1 MRGLPLRATP
11 PVARVRFCRGDLMFL
26 PIYLPVA
33 GMALDGL
40 MLLAMGLSVGLLSG
54 MFGIGG
60 GFVITPLLIFLG
72 VPPLVAV
79 GTGVSQVV
87 AVSVSAAFTQWQ
99 AKNVDVRMGM
109 LLLGGGIA
117 GATLGVAL
125 QRLLKAL
132 GQIDAFISLSYVLV
146 LGVIGTLMFMESLAA
161 WRKRKVQP
169 HYSRRRGGQHTWIQ
183 GLPFKMRFRTSK
195 LYASA
200 IPPIFIGLFVGLLT
214 ALVGVG
220 GGFVIIPAL
229 IYLMRVP
236 TRVAIGTSVFQ
247 VVFVAAYAT
256 ILHTTQNFSV
266 DLLLALPLMIGGV
279 LGAQYGTKIG
289 RQLNAEQLRILLAL
303 LVLAVC
309 FRMAIELTIKPEEL
323 FVLDTRP

>member
-1 MRGLPLRATP
+1 MP
-11 PVARVRFCRGDLMFL
+11 L

-33 GMALDGL
+33 GMAIDSL
-40 MLLAMGLSVGLLSG
+40 MLLAMGLSVGVLSG

-87 AVSVSAAFTQWQ
+87 AVSVSAAITQWR
-99 AKNVDVRMGM
+99 ARTVDVQMGM
-109 LLLGGGIA
+109 LLLAGGIL
-117 GATLGVAL
+117 GATAGVAL

-132 GQIDAFISLSYVLV
+132 GQLDVFISLSYVLV
-146 LGVIGTLMFMESLAA
+146 LGVIGTLMFIESLATL
-161 WRKRKVQP
+161 RKQQKQP
-169 HYSRRRGGQHTWIQ
+169 HLSARRGGQHTWIQ

-195 LYASA
+195 LYVSA
-200 IPPIFIGLFVGLLT
+200 IPPVGIGIFVGLLT
-214 ALVGVG
+214 ALIGVG

-236 TRVAIGTSVFQ
+236 TRVAIGTSIFQ
-247 VVFVAAYAT
+247 VIFVAAYST
-256 ILHTTQNFSV
+256 VLHTTQNYSV

-279 LGAQYGTKIG
+279 VGAQYGARIG
-289 RQLNAEQLRILLAL
+289 RLLNAEQLRILLAL

-309 FRMAIELTIKPEEL
+309 VRMAVDLTVRPEEL

>member
-1 MRGLPLRATP
+1 ML
-11 PVARVRFCRGDLMFL
+11 L

-33 GMALDGL
+33 GMALDAL
-40 MLLAMGLSVGLLSG
+40 MLLGMGLSVGVLSG

-60 GFVITPLLIFLG
+60 GFVIAPFLILLG

-79 GTGVSQVV
+79 GTSVSQVV
-87 AVSVSAAFTQWQ
+87 AVSVSSAINHWRSSNIDFQ
-99 AKNVDVRMGM
+99 MG
-109 LLLGGGIA
+109 LLLLAGGII
-117 GATLGVAL
+117 GATTGVAL

-132 GQIDAFISLSYVLV
+132 GQLDVFISLSYVLV
-146 LGVIGTLMFMESLAA
+146 LGVIGTLMFLESL
-161 WRKRKVQP
+161 WSLRKHQVQP
-169 HYSRRRGGQHTWIQ
+169 HVSARRGGQHTWIQ

-195 LYASA
+195 LYVSA
-200 IPPIFIGLFVGLLT
+200 IPPVAIGIFVGWLT
-214 ALVGVG
+214 AIIGVG

-247 VVFVAAYAT
+247 VIFVAAYST
-256 ILHTTQNFSV
+256 MLHSTQNFSV
-266 DLLLALPLMIGGV
+266 DLLLAIPLIVGGV
-279 LGAQYGTKIG
+279 VGAQYGVRIG
-289 RQLNAEQLRILLAL
+289 QLLNAEQLRILLAL

-309 FRMAIELTIKPEEL
+309 FRMAYDLTVTPEEL

>member
-1 MRGLPLRATP
+1 ML
-11 PVARVRFCRGDLMFL
+11 L

-72 VPPLVAV
+72 VPPIVAV

-87 AVSVSAAFTQWQ
+87 AVSVSAAVSQWQ
-99 AKNVDVRMGM
+99 AKNVDLRMGM
-109 LLLGGGIA
+109 LLLGGGVV
-117 GATLGVAL
+117 GASLGVAL
-125 QRLLKAL
+125 QQVLKAL
-132 GQIDAFISLSYVLV
+132 GQLDVFISLSYVLV
-146 LGVIGTLMFMESLAA
+146 LGVVGTLMFVESLSTL
-161 WRKRKVQP
+161 RKRKVQP
-169 HYSRRRGGQHTWIQ
+169 HVSARRGGQHTWIQ
-183 GLPFKMRFRTSK
+183 GLPLKMRFRTSK
-195 LYASA
+195 LYASM
-200 IPPIFIGLFVGLLT
+200 IPPIAIGMFVGLLT
-214 ALVGVG
+214 ALIGVG
-220 GGFVIIPAL
+220 GGFIVVPAL

-247 VVFVAAYAT
+247 VVFLAAYAT
-256 ILHTTQNFSV
+256 LLHAGENYSV

-279 LGAQYGTKIG
+279 FGAQYGTRIG
-289 RQLNAEQLRILLAL
+289 RMLNAEQLRILLAL

-309 FRMAIELTIKPEEL
+309 VRIAVDLAIQPAEL
-323 FVLDTRP
+323 FELDTRP

>member
-1 MRGLPLRATP
+1 ML
-11 PVARVRFCRGDLMFL
+11 L

-33 GMALDGL
+33 GMALDAL
-40 MLLAMGLSVGLLSG
+40 MLLGMGLSVGVLSG

-60 GFVITPLLIFLG
+60 GFIITPFLILLG

-87 AVSVSAAFTQWQ
+87 AVSVSSAINHWRSNNIDFQ
-99 AKNVDVRMGM
+99 MGL
-109 LLLGGGIA
+109 LLLGGGII
-117 GATLGVAL
+117 GATTGVAL

-132 GQIDAFISLSYVLV
+132 GQLDVFISLSYVLV
-146 LGVIGTLMFMESLAA
+146 LGVIGTLMFLESFRAL
-161 WRKRKVQP
+161 RKHQIQP
-169 HYSRRRGGQHTWIQ
+169 HVSARRGGQHTWIQ

-195 LYASA
+195 LYVSA
-200 IPPIFIGLFVGLLT
+200 IPPVAIGIFVGWLT
-214 ALVGVG
+214 AIIGVG

-247 VVFVAAYAT
+247 VIFVAAYST
-256 ILHTTQNFSV
+256 LLHSTQNFSV
-266 DLLLALPLMIGGV
+266 DLLLAIPLMVGGV
-279 LGAQYGTKIG
+279 VGAQYGVRIG
-289 RQLNAEQLRILLAL
+289 QLLNAEQLRILLAL

-309 FRMAIELTIKPEEL
+309 FRMAYDLTIPPDEL

>member
-1 MRGLPLRATP
+1 ML
-11 PVARVRFCRGDLMFL
+11 L

-33 GMALDGL
+33 GMAIDAL
-40 MLLAMGLSVGLLSG
+40 MLLGMGLSVGVLSG

-87 AVSVSAAFTQWQ
+87 AVSVSSAINHWRG
-99 AKNVDVRMGM
+99 KNIDFQMG
-109 LLLGGGIA
+109 LLLLAGGII
-117 GATLGVAL
+117 GATTGVAL

-132 GQIDAFISLSYVLV
+132 GQLDVFISLSYVLV
-146 LGVIGTLMFMESLAA
+146 LGVIGSLMFLESFRAM
-161 WRKRKVQP
+161 RKYQMQP
-169 HYSRRRGGQHTWIQ
+169 HVSARRGGQHTWIQ

-195 LYASA
+195 LYVSA
-200 IPPIFIGLFVGLLT
+200 IPPVGIGIFVGWLT
-214 ALVGVG
+214 ALIGVG

-247 VVFVAAYAT
+247 VIFVAAYST
-256 ILHTTQNFSV
+256 VLHTTQNFSV
-266 DLLLALPLMIGGV
+266 DLLLAVPLMVGGV
-279 LGAQYGTKIG
+279 VGAQYGVRIG
-289 RQLNAEQLRILLAL
+289 QLLNAEQLRILLAL

-309 FRMAIELTIKPEEL
+309 FRMAYDLTVTPEEL

>member
-1 MRGLPLRATP
+1 ML
-11 PVARVRFCRGDLMFL
+11 L

-33 GMALDGL
+33 GMALDAL
-40 MLLAMGLSVGLLSG
+40 MLLGMGLSVGVLSG

-60 GFVITPLLIFLG
+60 GFVITPFLILLG

-87 AVSVSAAFTQWQ
+87 AVSVSSAINHWRSSNIDFQ
-99 AKNVDVRMGM
+99 MG
-109 LLLGGGIA
+109 LLLLAGGII
-117 GATLGVAL
+117 GATTGVAL

-132 GQIDAFISLSYVLV
+132 GQLDVFISLSYVLV
-146 LGVIGTLMFMESLAA
+146 LGVIGTLMFLESFRSL
-161 WRKRKVQP
+161 RKHQVQP
-169 HYSRRRGGQHTWIQ
+169 HVSARRGGQHTWIQ

-195 LYASA
+195 LYVSA
-200 IPPIFIGLFVGLLT
+200 IPPVAVGIFVGWLT
-214 ALVGVG
+214 AIIGVG

-247 VVFVAAYAT
+247 VIFVAAYST
-256 ILHTTQNFSV
+256 MLHSTQNFSV
-266 DLLLALPLMIGGV
+266 DLLLAIPLMVGGV
-279 LGAQYGTKIG
+279 VGAQYGVRIG
-289 RQLNAEQLRILLAL
+289 QLLNAEQLRILLAL

-309 FRMAIELTIKPEEL
+309 FRMAYDLTVTPEEL

>member
-1 MRGLPLRATP
+1 ML
-11 PVARVRFCRGDLMFL
+11 F

-60 GFVITPLLIFLG
+60 GFVITPLLIFMG

-87 AVSVSAAFTQWQ
+87 AVSVSSAVSQWQ
-99 AKNVDVRMGM
+99 SKNVDVPMGM
-109 LLLGGGIA
+109 LLLGGGFV
-117 GATLGVAL
+117 GASLGVAL

-132 GQIDAFISLSYVLV
+132 GQLDVFISLSYVLV
-146 LGVIGTLMFMESLAA
+146 LGVIGTLMFMESLSTM
-161 WRKRKVQP
+161 RKRKEHP
-169 HYSRRRGGQHTWIQ
+169 HLSARRGGQHTWIQ
-183 GLPFKMRFRTSK
+183 GLPLKRRFRTSK
-195 LYASA
+195 LYVST
-200 IPPIFIGLFVGLLT
+200 IPPVVIGMFVGLLT
-214 ALVGVG
+214 ALIGVG
-220 GGFVIIPAL
+220 GGFIVIPAL

-236 TRVAIGTSVFQ
+236 TRVAIGTSIFQ
-247 VVFVAAYAT
+247 VVFLAAYAT
-256 ILHTTQNFSV
+256 LLHATQNFSV
-266 DLLLALPLMIGGV
+266 DLLLALPLMVGGV
-279 LGAQYGTKIG
+279 FGAQYGTRIG
-289 RQLNAEQLRILLAL
+289 RRLNAEQLRILLAL

-309 FRMAIELTIKPEEL
+309 ARMAVDLTVRPDEL

>member
-1 MRGLPLRATP
+1 MPFPL
-11 PVARVRFCRGDLMFL
+11 
-26 PIYLPVA
+26 YLPVA

-87 AVSVSAAFTQWQ
+87 AVSVSGAISQWR
-99 AKNVDVRMGM
+99 AKNVDVPMGM
-109 LLLGGGIA
+109 LLLGGGII
-117 GATLGVAL
+117 GASMGVAL
-125 QRLLKAL
+125 QRLLKAV
-132 GQIDAFISLSYVLV
+132 GQLDVFISLSYVLV
-146 LGVIGTLMFMESLAA
+146 LGIIGTLMLMESLSAM
-161 WRKRKVQP
+161 RKQRHQP
-169 HYSRRRGGQHTWIQ
+169 HVSRRRGGQHTWIQ
-183 GLPFKMRFRTSK
+183 GLPLKRRFRTSK
-195 LYASA
+195 LYVSA
-200 IPPIFIGLFVGLLT
+200 IPPVIIGMFVGLLT
-214 ALVGVG
+214 ALIGVG
-220 GGFVIIPAL
+220 GGFVVIPAL

-236 TRVAIGTSVFQ
+236 TRVAIGTSLFQ
-247 VVFVAAYAT
+247 VVFLAAYAT
-256 ILHTTQNFSV
+256 LLHSSQNYSV

-279 LGAQYGTKIG
+279 FGAQYGTRIG
-289 RQLNAEQLRILLAL
+289 RLLKAEQLRILLAL

-309 FRMAIELTIKPEEL
+309 VRMALDLTVMPEDL